1 MPRIPEPG
9 IERLKSK
16 VSVER
21 LVEASGIEL
30 KGPWGQGALGS
41 KGPWGQVSPFASSR
55 CTSSRAVTMAIPA

>member
-9 IERLKSK
+9 IERQKSR

-30 KGPWGQGALGS
+30 R
-41 KGPWGQVSPFASSR
+41 GPWGQVSPFASSR